1 MTFSSS
7 TYQIDGGNTTS
18 QLWRQALDAAL
29 QGSPGGGGIVNP
41 LDCLV
46 TCSGTNLIPLIA
58 DGKFTIEGQEIADQG
73 TYFGYNVGTDNSLS
87 IAPTTGTPRSDMIV
101 ARAEDPTFA
110 GSPWGGSPAAETIF
124 PRVISGVS
132 NTAIVPPGGQSAIP
146 LARIDMP
153 ATASTILPG
162 YITDLR
168 QMANAKR
175 SRTILQTAGGASPV
189 NWTVGTT
196 PTAWPPTATWQV
208 AVPLWGTGVKM
219 RWLLMN
225 TVYTAGGTN
234 FARGNVYP
242 VFGASVTS
250 PNQVFTSTLVSIN
263 STVTFEVMGIAGS
276 ADATVSTAL
285 RGTTQ
290 TLQFAQTTDGTQTG
304 IIEVTEGSVFV
315 MDIEF
320 IQKPVSS

>member
-1 MTFSSS
+1 M
-7 TYQIDGGNTTS
+7 
-18 QLWRQALDAAL
+18 
-29 QGSPGGGGIVNP
+29 V
-41 LDCLV
+41 V
-46 TCSGTNLIPLIA
+46 
-58 DGKFTIEGQEIADQG
+58 
-73 TYFGYNVGTDNSLS
+73 V
-87 IAPTTGTPRSDMIV
+87 
-101 ARAEDPTFA
+101 RAEDPTWP
-110 GSPWGGSPAAETIF
+110 GSPWGNPAAGQILF
-124 PRVISGVS
+124 PRVLS
-132 NTAIVPPGGQSAIP
+132 NVAAGATTVPAGNSAIP

-175 SRTILQTAGGASPV
+175 SRTLLQTAGGASPV

-208 AVPLWGTGVKM
+208 AVPSWGTGVKM

-263 STVTFEVMGIAGS
+263 NAVTFEVMGIAGS
-276 ADATVSTAL
+276 ADATVNTAL

-304 IIEVTEGSVFV
+304 IIEVTEGSVFI